1 VKVHAGRY
9 LAPKRA
15 LLTVV
20 GSNIKAIDASGV
32 EPHAIHWP
40 GSCARSH
47 RTGSTPHA
55 FKSSALILRSP
66 ALDELVRRLVRQ
78 EAGGST
84 DPESLAA
91 AVEGACRKLSGELE
105 TLVGRGGVAAL
116 IGRAVNLAKREFPF
130 LGVVRLEPDPPVALG
145 GLRESLQ
152 GRDPAEAEAAS
163 VALLASLLGVLVNLL
178 GEELGLRPVWNVW
191 PSASPGAAP
200 PTSRETG
207 E

>member
-1 VKVHAGRY
+1 
-9 LAPKRA
+9 
-15 LLTVV
+15 LT
-20 GSNIKAIDASGV
+20 
-32 EPHAIHWP
+32 
-40 GSCARSH
+40 H
-47 RTGSTPHA
+47 RP
-55 FKSSALILRSP
+55 P

-91 AVEGACRKLSGELE
+91 AMEGALRKLSRELE

-116 IGRAVNLAKREFPF
+116 IGRAVNLAKRELPF
-130 LGVVRLEPDPPVALG
+130 LGVVRLEPSAPVALG

-163 VALLASLLGVLVNLL
+163 VALLASLLGVIVNLL
-178 GEELGLRPVWNVW
+178 GEDLGLRPVWNVW
-191 PSASPGAAP
+191 PSESLGVAA

>member
-1 VKVHAGRY
+1 M
-9 LAPKRA
+9 
-15 LLTVV
+15 
-20 GSNIKAIDASGV
+20 IQ
-32 EPHAIHWP
+32 
-40 GSCARSH
+40 
-47 RTGSTPHA
+47 
-55 FKSSALILRSP
+55 RSP

-78 EAGGST
+78 EAGGSA

-105 TLVGRGGVAAL
+105 TLVGRDGVAAL

-130 LGVVRLEPDPPVALG
+130 LGAVRLEPDAPVALG

-152 GRDPAEAEAAS
+152 GRDRAEAEAAS
-163 VALLASLLGVLVNLL
+163 VALLANLLGVLVNLL

-191 PSASPGAAP
+191 PSESPGAAP

>member
-1 VKVHAGRY
+1 MIQR
-9 LAPKRA
+9 P
-15 LLTVV
+15 
-20 GSNIKAIDASGV
+20 
-32 EPHAIHWP
+32 
-40 GSCARSH
+40 
-47 RTGSTPHA
+47 
-55 FKSSALILRSP
+55 P
-66 ALDELVRRLVRQ
+66 ALNELVRRLVRQ

-130 LGVVRLEPDPPVALG
+130 LGVVRLEADAPVALA

-152 GRDPAEAEAAS
+152 GHDPAEAEAAS
-163 VALLASLLGVLVNLL
+163 VALLASLLAVLVNLL

-200 PTSRETG
+200 PTLRETG